1 MAFKEKIKE
10 KVLNFYQELPFN
22 VYESPSEG
30 SAKINQNNVFDAYP
44 VLKDIFEKNNI
55 NNIIDVGC
63 GGGWFINSLS
73 SMFPE
78 KYMLGIDFNK
88 VAINYALEVAK
99 IKKLKS
105 NFLVKDIFEYT
116 SDIKFDFVSSI
127 GVLHHTHDCIGGVKK
142 ITEFCSES
150 SFLFIG
156 LYHKYGRK
164 PFLDFVKDM
173 KNLSDDEKFK
183 KYKKLH
189 KLTSE
194 THLKSWF
201 RDQVLIPHETQHTYE
216 EISKILTSKK
226 FKILSTSINKFQSY
240 ESDKEIID
248 LEKKL
253 YKFGEEHLKNSNY
266 YPGFFIVLAQKQ

>member
-1 MAFKEKIKE
+1 MPFKEKIKE
-10 KVLNFYQELPFN
+10 KILNFYQELPFN

-30 SAKINQNNVFDAYP
+30 SEKINQNNVFDAYP
-44 VLKDIFEKNNI
+44 VLKDIFENNKI

-73 SMFPE
+73 SMFPK
-78 KYMLGIDFNK
+78 KYILGIDFNK
-88 VAINYALEVAK
+88 VAIDYAIEVAK
-99 IKKLKS
+99 IKKLRS
-105 NFLVKDIFEYT
+105 NFLVRDIFEYT
-116 SDIKFDFVSSI
+116 TNIKFDFVSSI
-127 GVLHHTHDCIGGVKK
+127 GVLHHTHDCIGGIKK

-173 KNLSDDEKFK
+173 ENLTDDEKFE

-216 EISKILTSKK
+216 EISKILNLKN

-240 ESDKEIID
+240 ESDKEIVE
-248 LEKKL
+248 LEKNL
-253 YKFGEEHLKNSNY
+253 YKIGLEQLKNFNY
-266 YPGFFIVLAQKQ
+266 YPGFFIILARKK